1 VNADALVLHGYW
13 RSSASYRVRIALN
26 LKGLP
31 YRQAPVNL
39 LAGEQRG
46 EEYRALNPQ
55 GYVPTLVVRG
65 RRRLT
70 QSLAILEWLEEAH
83 PLPALLPEGA
93 DERAVVRGMVGVMGL
108 DVHPLA
114 NLKVLQRLRGQF
126 GADDEQVNAWA
137 RHWIGEGL
145 AALEPMVAEHGGA
158 FAYKDL
164 PTMADCLLAPLMYSA
179 RRFGAD
185 LGTCPSVVR
194 VAAAATELTAFIEAH
209 PDRQPDAPRT
219 LA

>member
-1 VNADALVLHGYW
+1 VSDEDLVLHGYW

-26 LKGLP
+26 LKGIS

-46 EEYRALNPQ
+46 DEYRSLNPQ
-55 GYVPTLVVRG
+55 GYVPTLVVGG
-65 RRRLT
+65 RQRLT

-83 PLPALLPEGA
+83 PSPALLPEGA
-93 DERAVVRGMVGVMGL
+93 DERAVVRAMVGVMGL

-114 NLKVLQRLRGQF
+114 NLKVLQQLRGAF

-137 RHWIGEGL
+137 RHWLAEGL

-158 FAYKDL
+158 FAYKDQ
-164 PTMADCLLAPLMYSA
+164 PTLADCLLAPLMYSA

-185 LGTCPSVVR
+185 LTGCPAVVR
-194 VAAAATELTAFIEAH
+194 AAAAAADLPAFMEAH
-209 PDRQPDAPRT
+209 PDRQPDAPRA